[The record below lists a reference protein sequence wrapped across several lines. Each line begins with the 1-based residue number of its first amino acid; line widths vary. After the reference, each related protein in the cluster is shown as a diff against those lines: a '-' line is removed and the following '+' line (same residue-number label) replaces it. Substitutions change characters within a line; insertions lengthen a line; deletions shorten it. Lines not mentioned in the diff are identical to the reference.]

1 MASRGKDGNLPNLK
15 ICVDNTED
23 LESEDDILEEEEV
36 PGARETICEKII
48 VTREVVSSSS
58 SSSSGSDSESSSDG
72 ELESE
77 RSDTES
83 VEFNVKITGIT
94 KKDSKS
100 KKLEDSKR
108 YENKTGNF
116 ITGLDLT
123 SKEAVEKKDERA
135 KRFGLPVVE
144 NKPLDQSALLK
155 SLGLKQEDVDKGE
168 RGIRLEAIHIRGTDE
183 MSTQDLF
190 KYFGEFAPGRIE
202 WIDDSSCNVVW
213 FDPMTAARAM
223 LSLSRDYDTVMA
235 EEEEK
240 INEKEKKRTS
250 IVEDKVK
257 TDTEMVEKESET
269 VDTDIKKEV
278 KMDVDD
284 DDLDLNAASDDESPT
299 TQKDKEDKDTE
310 IKHNKNDQ
318 ETKSVSMD
326 HDSALNEENT
336 KEEETT
342 KEEKNHRKRNKIRWP
357 PGKWRFGT
365 PHPKSKYIFLR
376 YATKADKKVI
386 GAENKSKYYVKY
398 GNPNYGGQKGLISGS
413 RKRRYRAVKR
423 NEEYEQVKNSKSS
436 REEEEEGEIM
446 DDDEDDNEIVEKP
459 KALFTDKN
467 KPREKTAIEL
477 DDDGLDME
485 AELQELLGPPVKKRS
500 MRMYADDIEAQQKKT
515 RPKVSSGGL
524 TIVADAREGIEAR
537 LGREVGDV
545 RDARDRILDA
555 RQKFSSAKSKSKN
568 DRYESF
574 SYSQPSNDLRSKL
587 KRRKPSSMDNLPG
600 IKIEI
605 FD

>member
-1 MASRGKDGNLPNLK
+1 
-15 ICVDNTED
+15 
-23 LESEDDILEEEEV
+23 
-36 PGARETICEKII
+36 
-48 VTREVVSSSS
+48 
-58 SSSSGSDSESSSDG
+58 
-72 ELESE
+72 
-77 RSDTES
+77 
-83 VEFNVKITGIT
+83 
-94 KKDSKS
+94 
-100 KKLEDSKR
+100 
-108 YENKTGNF
+108 
-116 ITGLDLT
+116 
-123 SKEAVEKKDERA
+123 
-135 KRFGLPVVE
+135 
-144 NKPLDQSALLK
+144 
-155 SLGLKQEDVDKGE
+155 
-168 RGIRLEAIHIRGTDE
+168 
-183 MSTQDLF
+183 MSTQDLY
-190 KYFGEFAPGRIE
+190 KYFGEFAPGGIE

-213 FDPMTAARAM
+213 FDPVTAARAM
-223 LSLSRDYDTVMA
+223 SSLSRDYDTVMA

-240 INEKEKKRTS
+240 INEKEKKKKS
-250 IVEDKVK
+250 NVEEKVK

-269 VDTDIKKEV
+269 VDTDVKKEV
-278 KMDVDD
+278 KMEVDD
-284 DDLDLNAASDDESPT
+284 DDLDLDAASDDESPI
-299 TQKDKEDKDTE
+299 TQKDKEDKDSE
-310 IKHNKNDQ
+310 IKLDKTDE

-326 HDSALNEENT
+326 HGSSSNEENI
-336 KEEETT
+336 KEEEIK
-342 KEEKNHRKRNKIRWP
+342 KEEKNHRKRNEIRWP
-357 PGKWRFGT
+357 PGKWRFGN
-365 PHPKSKYIFLR
+365 PHPKSKFIFLR

-436 REEEEEGEIM
+436 RVEEEAEDGEIM
-446 DDDEDDNEIVEKP
+446 DDDDDDNEIVEKP

-467 KPREKTAIEL
+467 KPRGTAPLEL

-537 LGREVGDV
+537 LGREVGDM
-545 RDARDRILDA
+545 RDARDRISDA
-555 RQKFSSAKSKSKN
+555 RQKFSSAKSKQ
-568 DRYESF
+568 DRDEDFSF
-574 SYSQPSNDLRSKL
+574 SHSSNDLRSKL